1 MRISTVALILNSYTV
16 AVPSLCQR
24 VSVNLF
30 SFTAFKNLSD
40 SRESGRIWSVRVK
53 ACRKSLE
60 FEIACQTPFFLFFFY
75 FRLSFSSNLIP
86 SASPYVSFYFILS
99 ILQANI
105 NSVKKK
111 KKKRKNTR
119 FGKHGEQAVIVGVRS
134 VNLHSH
140 CPLISWII
148 GINYRSL
155 PGNTLLAFTYSD
167 P

>member
-40 SRESGRIWSVRVK
+40 SRESGQIWSVHVK

-60 FEIACQTPFFLFFFY
+60 FEIAWQTPFFFFFFY

-105 NSVKKK
+105 NMVKKK
-111 KKKRKNTR
+111 KKKMEKYQIWQTR
-119 FGKHGEQAVIVGVRS
+119 RAGCDCRCALSEPAQS
-134 VNLHSH
+134 LSSH
-140 CPLISWII
+140 QL
-148 GINYRSL
+148 NYW
-155 PGNTLLAFTYSD
+155 N
-167 P
+167 